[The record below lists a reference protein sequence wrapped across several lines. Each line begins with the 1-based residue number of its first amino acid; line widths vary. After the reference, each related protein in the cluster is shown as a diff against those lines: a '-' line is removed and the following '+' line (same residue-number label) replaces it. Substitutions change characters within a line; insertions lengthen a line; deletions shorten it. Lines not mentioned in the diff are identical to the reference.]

1 MTTQMPEEAIGAVSG
16 LYYKIGLHGKAYY
29 WNGEEWIKSDKTSEE
44 IKAALARKM
53 DRLSLSE

>member
-1 MTTQMPEEAIGAVSG
+1 MPEEAIGAVSG